1 MDPANDSKLSELLKE
16 WQISGAPPSLDERVL
31 GPRRR
36 WWSFLLTGSIRI
48 PVPAVIV
55 LAAILLIMAASLL
68 RPRQPPAPQASTSIN
83 LAEFQPVKD
92 LNVRII
98 RGSNDAR

>member
-1 MDPANDSKLSELLKE
+1 VEPTDDAKLTELLKE

-36 WWSFLLTGSIRI
+36 WWSVLLTGTIRI

-55 LAAILLIMAASLL
+55 LAAILLIMAAALL
-68 RPRQPPAPQASTSIN
+68 HQRPASQAASTAIN
-83 LAEFQPVKD
+83 LAEFQPVKV
-92 LNVRII
+92 LNVRVI
-98 RGSNDAR
+98 RGSNDPR